1 MCRSRA
7 TELGQ
12 NVAILVDET
21 KAAGH
26 YNVRW
31 DAAGHASGMYYYRL
45 EANGQAITQKMTLI
59 K

>member
-12 NVAILVDET
+12 NVATLVDET